1 MDISGKGAKKYKD
14 SIAAFDFLLA
24 PLREIF
30 TLR

>member
-14 SIAAFDFLLA
+14 SIAAFEFILA
-24 PLREIF
+24 PLREIS